1 MKYSQELRLTRVG
14 GACLS
19 RLSRLVRALLLK
31 HNCSLMLVSG
41 KPVRTP
47 RRLHSSSLIEDRAA
61 LEKARITCFH
71 FHFHVFDERLDCLGK
86 VIIPLAVFH

>member
-61 LEKARITCFH
+61 LERQESP
-71 FHFHVFDERLDCLGK
+71 VFTFTFMSLMKDWTVLEK
-86 VIIPLAVFH
+86 S